1 VKNVEENRYEEIWEM
16 VVTELTERG
25 IREQREQNPEIES
38 LIEDQT
44 ALSAQAQKCL
54 ASLDSEVRDTLTRYY
69 EQAELIADKQI
80 QYLYLQGA
88 KDCVR
93 LLKTLGVI

>member
-1 VKNVEENRYEEIWEM
+1 MEEKCYEEIWEM
-16 VVTELTERG
+16 VVTELTEQG
-25 IREQREQNPEIES
+25 IRKQREQNPEIES

-44 ALSAQAQKCL
+44 ALSAQAQECL
-54 ASLDSEVRDTLTRYY
+54 AALDSKVRDTLTRYY

>member
-1 VKNVEENRYEEIWEM
+1 MENTSYDEILEM

-25 IREQREQNPEIES
+25 IREQQENNPDIEN
-38 LIEDQT
+38 LIQDQT
-44 ALSAQAQKCL
+44 ALSVRVREYL
-54 ASLDSEVRDTLTRYY
+54 ATLDDDVKETLVHYY
-69 EQAELIADKQI
+69 EQAESIADKQI
-80 QYLYLQGA
+80 QYIYLQGA

>member
-1 VKNVEENRYEEIWEM
+1 MEEKCYEEIWEM
-16 VVTELTERG
+16 VVTELTEQG
-25 IREQREQNPEIES
+25 IRDQREETPEIES

-44 ALSAQAQKCL
+44 NLSAQAQKYL

-80 QYLYLQGA
+80 KYLYLQGA

>member
-1 VKNVEENRYEEIWEM
+1 MEEKGYEEIWEM
-16 VVTELTERG
+16 VVTELTEQG
-25 IREQREQNPEIES
+25 IREQREENPEIES
-38 LIEDQT
+38 LTQDQT

-54 ASLDSEVRDTLTRYY
+54 AALGSEVRDTLTRYY

-80 QYLYLQGA
+80 QYLYLKGA

-93 LLKTLGVI
+93 LLKMLGVI

>member
-1 VKNVEENRYEEIWEM
+1 MEEKCYEEIWEM
-16 VVTELTERG
+16 IVTELTERG
-25 IREQREQNPEIES
+25 ICEQREESTEIES
-38 LIEDQT
+38 LLEKQT
-44 ALSAQAQKCL
+44 DLSVQAQKCL
-54 ASLDSEVRDTLTRYY
+54 AALDGEARDTLTRYY

-80 QYLYLQGA
+80 KYLYLQGA

>member
-1 VKNVEENRYEEIWEM
+1 VKNVEEKCYEEIWEM
-16 VVTELTERG
+16 VVTELTEQG
-25 IREQREQNPEIES
+25 IREQREENPEIES

-54 ASLDSEVRDTLTRYY
+54 AALGSEVRDTLTRYY

>member
-1 VKNVEENRYEEIWEM
+1 MEEKCYEEIWEM
-16 VVTELTERG
+16 VVTELTEQG
-25 IREQREQNPEIES
+25 IRDQREDNPEIES

-54 ASLDSEVRDTLTRYY
+54 ASLDGDVRDTLTRYY

-80 QYLYLQGA
+80 KYLYLQGA

>member
-1 VKNVEENRYEEIWEM
+1 MEEKCYEEIWEM
-16 VVTELTERG
+16 IVTELTEQG
-25 IREQREQNPEIES
+25 IRDQREENPEIES

-54 ASLDSEVRDTLTRYY
+54 ASLDSEVRDTLTNYY

-80 QYLYLQGA
+80 KYLYLQGA

>member
-1 VKNVEENRYEEIWEM
+1 VKNVEEKCYEEIWEM
-16 VVTELTERG
+16 VVTELTEQG
-25 IREQREQNPEIES
+25 IREQREQNPEIKS

-54 ASLDSEVRDTLTRYY
+54 AALDSEVRDTLTRYY